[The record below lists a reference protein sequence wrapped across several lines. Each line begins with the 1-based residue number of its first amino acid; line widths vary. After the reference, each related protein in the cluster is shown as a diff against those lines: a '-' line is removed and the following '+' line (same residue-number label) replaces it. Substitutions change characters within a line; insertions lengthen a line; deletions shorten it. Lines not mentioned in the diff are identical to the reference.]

1 MLNSHQSA
9 ERAQRAAGSGSTR
22 WRQSRHHKVSL
33 KWAAA
38 DISRPPPRSLLG
50 RAELARHPAAS
61 PHGGLKLAITA
72 ARAFHHL
79 VLKLAPL
86 RGSCFVPLTTKSTLR
101 QPTASNRAACSNPA
115 SSFWYR
121 TEQPSPPGLVRLD
134 WRQSLHQTINVK

>member
-22 WRQSRHHKVSL
+22 WRQSRHHNVSL

-79 VLKLAPL
+79 VLKLAPILLAAKRIML
-86 RGSCFVPLTTKSTLR
+86 RPAHDEIDIAAADSEQQSRLLQSGIVVLVPY
-101 QPTASNRAACSNPA
+101 RAAISA
-115 SSFWYR
+115 GSGS
-121 TEQPSPPGLVRLD
+121 T
-134 WRQSLHQTINVK
+134 